1 MVIGWPTEGP
11 TRIWVG
17 IAWIWSGLFVAI
29 TLSSSYRRPSN
40 WRKQAWLQQFIRSR
54 TISKRQPADCDC
66 RADCKATDGKGTR
79 FSRAI

>member
-29 TLSSSYRRPSN
+29 SLSSFYRRPSN

-54 TISKRQPADCDC
+54 TISKRHRLIVIAVLIVRLLTG
-66 RADCKATDGKGTR
+66 RA
-79 FSRAI
+79 RASAAPS

>member
-29 TLSSSYRRPSN
+29 TLSSFYRRPSN
-40 WRKQAWLQQFIRSR
+40 
-54 TISKRQPADCDC
+54 
-66 RADCKATDGKGTR
+66 
-79 FSRAI
+79 